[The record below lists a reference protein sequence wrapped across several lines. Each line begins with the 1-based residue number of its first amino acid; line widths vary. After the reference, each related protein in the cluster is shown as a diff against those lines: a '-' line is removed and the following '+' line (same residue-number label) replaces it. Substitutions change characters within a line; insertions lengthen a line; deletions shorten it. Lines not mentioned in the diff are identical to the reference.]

1 MNDQEDKL
9 DELLSMFSS
18 RLSLLSK
25 NGLAIL
31 IHLSQAGPIK
41 SEHIPILLSLRHTME
56 LLEGIS
62 ALIRNQL
69 ADPALLLLRGLFE
82 SVIQALYILAEDTE
96 NRGIS
101 FMYFDLLNNIDWH
114 EKLDSSSQK
123 GKEFRAWM
131 TKDVY
136 LKSIK
141 FNRPLDFDTTLSAL
155 FSQKNIS
162 EYSKVHAEY
171 EKQKLSGKKS
181 KLPPTLS
188 VAL

>member
-9 DELLSMFSS
+9 NELLSMFSS

-56 LLEGIS
+56 LLEGVS

-82 SVIQALYILAEDTE
+82 SVIQALFILAEDTAII
-96 NRGIS
+96 R
-101 FMYFDLLNNIDWH
+101 
-114 EKLDSSSQK
+114 DS
-123 GKEFRAWM
+123 
-131 TKDVY
+131 
-136 LKSIK
+136 
-141 FNRPLDFDTTLSAL
+141 
-155 FSQKNIS
+155 
-162 EYSKVHAEY
+162 H
-171 EKQKLSGKKS
+171 
-181 KLPPTLS
+181 
-188 VAL
+188 